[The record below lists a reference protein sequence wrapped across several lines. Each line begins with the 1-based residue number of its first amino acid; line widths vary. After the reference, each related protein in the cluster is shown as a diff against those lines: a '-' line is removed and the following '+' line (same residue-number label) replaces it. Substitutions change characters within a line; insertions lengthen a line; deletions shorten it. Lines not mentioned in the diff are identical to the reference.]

1 MSFMTEAELAEVGF
15 ASIGS
20 NVLISRKASFYG
32 ASRISIGDNSR
43 IDDFC
48 VISAGA
54 KGIVIGR
61 HVHLAVMCVLMG
73 AEKITLHDFSGY
85 SSRVSIYST
94 SDDFSGAA
102 MTGPTVPVEFT
113 NVKSRPV
120 SIGRHV
126 IIGAGTVV
134 LPGVTISDGAAVG
147 AVSLVT
153 KDVPAHEIHGGVPA
167 KKVGARKTD
176 LYALEA
182 RFNEQRG

>member
-1 MSFMTEAELAEVGF
+1 MSFLSAEELPDVGF
-15 ASIGS
+15 ASVGR

-48 VISAGA
+48 VVSAGA
-54 KGIVIGR
+54 EGIVIGR
-61 HVHLAVMCVLMG
+61 HVHIAVMCVLMG
-73 AEKITLHDFSGY
+73 AEKITLGDFSGY
-85 SSRVSIYST
+85 SSRVSIYSS

-102 MTGPTVPVEFT
+102 MTGPTVPPEFT

-120 SIGRHV
+120 SIGKHV
-126 IIGAGTVV
+126 IVGAGTVI
-134 LPGVTISDGAAVG
+134 LPGVTISEGSAVG

-153 KDVPAHEIHGGVPA
+153 KDIPAHEIYGGVPA
-167 KKVGARKTD
+167 KKVAARKTD

-182 RFNEQRG
+182 RFNDQHG